1 MREKMRDRSVDFL
14 LKHAGPVIQYR
25 LRKEIFNQ
33 ISPDESRKFL
43 CQIAELPNFKLLQGY
58 VKPSGYI
65 GSGMH
70 SWDHWRGQVLHETP
84 LQDGEAAARLLS
96 YYAIPKDHPLVQN
109 FVKAMRDEE
118 TLRKEFSYIP
128 PEIVR
133 FENRYLGLH
142 NGNGLMALLY
152 TMQAMLGYGDDFED
166 LLAYQDVALK
176 GFERVLDLSSL
187 EEIVKRRKGT
197 EGKYKYPYIEA
208 DEYFPDTYT
217 LEFLAYTKSWRNKE
231 NVQMLADSLNHI
243 QKVMKPENVMHV
255 KIKNR
260 YYAPCFAFA
269 TPLKI
274 FSPDLIDTIVYRRVI
289 TEIAMCG
296 VGERAEVVKK
306 SVSNVRTAI
315 NEEGILKMN
324 FNQKYNKRYS
334 PENIT
339 YPVPY
344 VDVRLEEKD
353 KKGCGL
359 DCDLTFWA
367 VQLLHLVEKTP
378 FDQAAF

>member
-128 PEIVR
+128 PDLKSFLLTLPVCSAGVEFR
-133 FENRYLGLH
+133 GWLGRPSSESAQSLVDSGTLH
-142 NGNGLMALLY
+142 
-152 TMQAMLGYGDDFED
+152 
-166 LLAYQDVALK
+166 
-176 GFERVLDLSSL
+176 
-187 EEIVKRRKGT
+187 
-197 EGKYKYPYIEA
+197 
-208 DEYFPDTYT
+208 
-217 LEFLAYTKSWRNKE
+217 
-231 NVQMLADSLNHI
+231 
-243 QKVMKPENVMHV
+243 
-255 KIKNR
+255 
-260 YYAPCFAFA
+260 
-269 TPLKI
+269 
-274 FSPDLIDTIVYRRVI
+274 
-289 TEIAMCG
+289 
-296 VGERAEVVKK
+296 
-306 SVSNVRTAI
+306 
-315 NEEGILKMN
+315 
-324 FNQKYNKRYS
+324 
-334 PENIT
+334 
-339 YPVPY
+339 
-344 VDVRLEEKD
+344 
-353 KKGCGL
+353 
-359 DCDLTFWA
+359 
-367 VQLLHLVEKTP
+367 
-378 FDQAAF
+378 